1 MNKIVNLMVDKYKLR
16 DYGLDFMGYIIN
28 SSKDVTYHHLVI
40 SKRNG
45 GKETVKNGAILIKNS
60 HKYLHLIERDDY
72 NRYLMI
78 RDLLIEENRK
88 GIIDLTILRDINVLL
103 NEFEENNIVND
114 IYQNRFLKSVDID
127 ILNNIENYKLI

>member
-1 MNKIVNLMVDKYKLR
+1 MVDKYKLR
-16 DYGLDFMGYIIN
+16 DYGLDFMGYVIN

-72 NRYLMI
+72 NRYLMKI
-78 RDLLIEENRK
+78 LSYIFFRIVICEVIFFGLI
-88 GIIDLTILRDINVLL
+88 
-103 NEFEENNIVND
+103 
-114 IYQNRFLKSVDID
+114 
-127 ILNNIENYKLI
+127 